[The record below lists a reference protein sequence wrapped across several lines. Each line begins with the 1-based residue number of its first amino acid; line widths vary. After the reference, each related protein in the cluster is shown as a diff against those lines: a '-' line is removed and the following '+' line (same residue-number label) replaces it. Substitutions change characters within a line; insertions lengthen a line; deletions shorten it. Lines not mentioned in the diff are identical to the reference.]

1 MQATIVFQAH
11 RSPIHSET
19 QLERATNAHLV
30 TIVLRAPQRLFHVNQ
45 DFSKLDKV
53 LSNARSVLQDTIVK
67 AELLTRSNAF
77 LATALLAQLIR
88 RNAKME
94 RMRMHRLK
102 SLQTQA
108 AARLVQMQSG
118 ALRE

>member
-1 MQATIVFQAH
+1 M
-11 RSPIHSET
+11 
-19 QLERATNAHLV
+19 ERVINAHLV
-30 TIVLRAPQRLFHVNQ
+30 TIVLRAPQLLFHVNQ
-45 DFSKLDKV
+45 DFLKLDKV

-67 AELLTRSNAF
+67 VELLIRSSAF
-77 LATALLAQLIR
+77 LAIAPLVRFHR

-102 SLQTQA
+102 SLQMQA
-108 AARLVQMQSG
+108 AARLVQMQNG